1 MRLIFAFAA
10 VMMAA
15 PTAFAG
21 TSSWYETTGGKLRL
35 VTHSEADAQGVLRGM
50 LEIRLDDG
58 WKTYWKEPGETGV
71 APQISI
77 EGASDA
83 RRVDLHFPAPER
95 FDDGVSQWAGYEG
108 SVRLPIEFSG
118 INDLSSPLT
127 LDVFLGVCE
136 TICVPVQAS
145 LDVMPG
151 ADSGPID
158 LAQVDAAFAA
168 LPAGPRVGF
177 EVTHA
182 TAIDDALAIDVE
194 MSGGAGSPDIFL
206 AGRDG
211 LVLAAPEFTPT
222 ATGGRFTARI
232 VHRGKG
238 DALQADYTLVSGDS
252 AVSGVIEPD

>member
-1 MRLIFAFAA
+1 
-10 VMMAA
+10 MMAA
-15 PTAFAG
+15 PSAFAG

-35 VTHSEADAQGVLRGM
+35 VTHSEADADGVLRGM

-77 EGASDA
+77 EGAGEA
-83 RRVDLHFPAPER
+83 RSVDLHFPAPER
-95 FDDGVSQWAGYEG
+95 FDDGASQWAGYEG
-108 SVRLPIEFSG
+108 SVHLPIEFSG
-118 INDLSSPLT
+118 IDDFSSPLT

-145 LDVMPG
+145 LVVTPG

-168 LPAGPRVGF
+168 LPGDAHDGF
-177 EVTHA
+177 EVTNA
-182 TAIDDALAIDVE
+182 TASETALMIDVVI
-194 MSGGAGSPDIFL
+194 SDGAGSPDLFL
-206 AGRDG
+206 AGRNG
-211 LVLAAPEFTPT
+211 LMLAAPEFEPT

-232 VHRGKG
+232 VHHGKG
-238 DALQADYTLVSGDS
+238 GVLQADYTLVSGDAS
-252 AVSGVIEPD
+252 VSGFIAPD